1 MEWRGRRGSSNI
13 EDRRAQGPRRGGV
26 AVGGIG
32 GVLVLLLLGAVFGVD
47 VSPFLQGGGEIGGS
61 GNVEITEA
69 DQEAAQFVSVVLA
82 DTEEVWARVL
92 PEQAGMN
99 YQPVTLV
106 LYKGVTPSPCGSASG
121 ATGPFYCPQDKKVY
135 LDTDFFA
142 TMTHELGAGGDFAAA
157 YVVAHEVAHHVQDDL
172 GILGKANQY
181 RMQASEAES
190 NAVSVRIELQADCFS
205 GVWARGA
212 DAQFGSLQQGDI
224 EEAVNAAHR
233 IGDDTLQRNAGRV
246 PMPHT
251 FTHGTSEQRALWFM
265 RGYKTGDIG
274 QCDTFSARQL

>member
-106 LYKGVTPSPCGSASG
+106 LYNGVTPSPCPHSG
-121 ATGPFYCPQDKKVY
+121 AG
-135 LDTDFFA
+135 
-142 TMTHELGAGGDFAAA
+142 
-157 YVVAHEVAHHVQDDL
+157 
-172 GILGKANQY
+172 
-181 RMQASEAES
+181 
-190 NAVSVRIELQADCFS
+190 
-205 GVWARGA
+205 
-212 DAQFGSLQQGDI
+212 
-224 EEAVNAAHR
+224 
-233 IGDDTLQRNAGRV
+233 
-246 PMPHT
+246 
-251 FTHGTSEQRALWFM
+251 
-265 RGYKTGDIG
+265 
-274 QCDTFSARQL
+274 

>member
-251 FTHGTSEQRALWFM
+251 FTHGTSEQRARWFM

>member
-69 DQEAAQFVSVVLA
+69 DQEAANFVSVVLA

-92 PEQAGMN
+92 PEQAGMS

-157 YVVAHEVAHHVQDDL
+157 YVVAHEVAHHVQDEL
-172 GILGKANQY
+172 GILGKANKY

-251 FTHGTSEQRALWFM
+251 FTHGTSEQRARWFM